1 MLAAW
6 MKLQGGLLF
15 LSSAPLVITLFIST
29 IPVLSDDRLLS
40 GWCHIVFCLQQ
51 GQRGQGRA
59 GIMLSAWKM
68 CEGMQTKHSTSVDK
82 TQPCSLGEVL
92 LSKAEAQGLGR
103 LSVSCQGPHELW
115 CRSIQKNIYLYLLA
129 CVSLSQNGFIVS
141 VTPSILGEGTTC
153 HFTTLYRFIFQLVVA
168 TKHSS
173 NDNMHKL
180 FNEKCSMI

>member
-40 GWCHIVFCLQQ
+40 GWCHI
-51 GQRGQGRA
+51 A